1 MTDAERE
8 RRIYHHLYETCEG
21 IAEHA
26 ERIASLEELVAEL
39 YPMASDLCDT
49 LPSCTSCRM
58 RGDDGCLLNGVQ
70 DRIKELEVPL

>member
-8 RRIYHHLYETCEG
+8 EREAYHEYTTLEG
-21 IAEHA
+21 IREHA
-26 ERIASLEELVAEL
+26 QRIVKLEELVAEL

-58 RGDDGCLLNGVQ
+58 WSDDGCLLNGVQ
-70 DRIKELEVPL
+70 DRIMELEVPL